1 MTVCVTVL
9 DEGERIIVNFD
20 ASDYPSADSLSM
32 HLESHH
38 LSKVQIGSDGHATYT
53 GMMEAGE
60 VKALARLLKD
70 KKQDKAWF
78 NAFAAMKCGS
88 FTAEKDY
95 VDVLLYAKTKAPS
108 PPQPPSRGL
117 LPVSP
122 RLHRYGG
129 QVMRGIGASVGSS
142 AGKAPMPASKTV
154 TPPARTGHED
164 SLKDSVDEGQEEERS
179 EVSDEEEDD
188 EPGAKRAA
196 AGAGA
201 GSLGKRPA
209 RITLRGHAHGLVAA
223 SPRKHGQTRVEE
235 DEEKD
240 DDGIFAK
247 KRGRRASD
255 NAPKSKG
262 ISKGQGQGQKKS
274 LKKGQVQGKED
285 AQEEGEEEGQEKEEE
300 EGKEKGKGKGKKK
313 EGKEDSSH
321 NSFGGDE
328 DGKKGYPIG
337 DEPHGMLCKKS
348 MKEEISKWPA
358 AEFVAL
364 GAVVLALEVEFEGK
378 LPPCVTYTNVDK
390 VMQHALR
397 NKRRT
402 VSEWVKKNPNKLCSS
417 QIAKETEAYK
427 KYVVLRWTKG
437 IKFVPAEWGLEYK
450 RGRDFW
456 QASKAADQLS
466 AEAAAPSLTVPP
478 VMVEQLQSM
487 LSSLAP
493 VFMDAYGVQE
503 ATVLSSIEGVLATEL
518 HKFQVSELVICL

>member
-1 MTVCVTVL
+1 MAVNVTVL
-9 DEGERIIVNFD
+9 DDGNGVMESFD
-20 ASDYPSADSLSM
+20 VSDYPSA
-32 HLESHH
+32 EA
-38 LSKVQIGSDGHATYT
+38 LSKHLMSLHLNKVEIASDEQVTYT
-53 GMMEAGE
+53 GMMEPE
-60 VKALARLLKD
+60 KVQALARLLKNM
-70 KKQDKAWF
+70 KQDKAWF
-78 NAFAAMKCGS
+78 AACASMKCGT
-88 FTAEKDY
+88 FKAEKDS

-122 RLHRYGG
+122 PQHRYGG
-129 QVMRGIGASVGSS
+129 QVIKGIGASAGSS

-164 SLKDSVDEGQEEERS
+164 SLLDSVDEGMEEERS

-188 EPGAKRAA
+188 EPRAKRAA

-209 RITLRGHAHGLVAA
+209 RITLRGHARGLVAA

-262 ISKGQGQGQKKS
+262 ISKGLDQGQKKS
-274 LKKGQVQGKED
+274 LKKGQ
-285 AQEEGEEEGQEKEEE
+285 
-300 EGKEKGKGKGKKK
+300 
-313 EGKEDSSH
+313 DSSH
-321 NSFGGDE
+321 NVFGGDE
-328 DGKKGYPIG
+328 DGKKAYPIG
-337 DEPHGMLCKKS
+337 DEPHGKLCNKS
-348 MKEEISKWPA
+348 NKEEISKWPA
-358 AEFVAL
+358 AEFAAL

-390 VMQHALR
+390 VMQHVLR

-402 VSEWVKKNPNKLCSS
+402 VNEWVKNNPNKLCSS
-417 QIAKETEAYK
+417 HIAKETEAYK
-427 KYVVLRWTKG
+427 KYVILRWTKG
-437 IKFVPAEWGLEYK
+437 INFVPPEWGVEYK

-456 QASKAADQLS
+456 QAR
-466 AEAAAPSLTVPP
+466 E
-478 VMVEQLQSM
+478 
-487 LSSLAP
+487 
-493 VFMDAYGVQE
+493 
-503 ATVLSSIEGVLATEL
+503 
-518 HKFQVSELVICL
+518 

>member
-1 MTVCVTVL
+1 MAVNVTVL
-9 DEGERIIVNFD
+9 DEGNGVMESFD
-20 ASDYPSADSLSM
+20 VSDYPSA
-32 HLESHH
+32 EA
-38 LSKVQIGSDGHATYT
+38 LSKHLMSLQLNKVEIACDEQVTYT
-53 GMMEAGE
+53 GMMEPGK
-60 VKALARLLKD
+60 VQALARLLKNM
-70 KKQDKAWF
+70 KQDKAWF
-78 NAFAAMKCGS
+78 AACASMKCGT
-88 FTAEKDY
+88 FKAEKDS

-122 RLHRYGG
+122 PQHRYGG
-129 QVMRGIGASVGSS
+129 QVIKGIGASAGSS

-164 SLKDSVDEGQEEERS
+164 SLLDSVDEGMEEERS

-188 EPGAKRAA
+188 EPRAKRAA

-209 RITLRGHAHGLVAA
+209 RITLRGHARGLVAA

-262 ISKGQGQGQKKS
+262 ISKGLDQGQKKS
-274 LKKGQVQGKED
+274 HKKGQVQGKED

-313 EGKEDSSH
+313 EGKEVNDSKDSSH
-321 NSFGGDE
+321 NVFGGDE
-328 DGKKGYPIG
+328 DGKKAYPIG
-337 DEPHGMLCKKS
+337 DEPHGKLCNKS
-348 MKEEISKWPA
+348 NKEEISKWPA
-358 AEFVAL
+358 AEFAAL

-390 VMQHALR
+390 VMQHVLR

-402 VSEWVKKNPNKLCSS
+402 VNEWVKNNPNKLCSS
-417 QIAKETEAYK
+417 HIAKETEAYK
-427 KYVVLRWTKG
+427 KYVILRWTKG
-437 IKFVPAEWGLEYK
+437 INFVPPEWGVEYK

-456 QASKAADQLS
+456 QAR
-466 AEAAAPSLTVPP
+466 E
-478 VMVEQLQSM
+478 
-487 LSSLAP
+487 
-493 VFMDAYGVQE
+493 
-503 ATVLSSIEGVLATEL
+503 
-518 HKFQVSELVICL
+518 

>member
-1 MTVCVTVL
+1 MAVNVTVL
-9 DEGERIIVNFD
+9 DEGNGVMESFD
-20 ASDYPSADSLSM
+20 VSDYPSA
-32 HLESHH
+32 EA
-38 LSKVQIGSDGHATYT
+38 LSKHLMSLHLIKVEIASDEQVTYT
-53 GMMEAGE
+53 GMMEPGK
-60 VKALARLLKD
+60 VQALARLLKNM
-70 KKQDKAWF
+70 KQDKAWF
-78 NAFAAMKCGS
+78 AACASMKCGT
-88 FTAEKDY
+88 FKAEKDS

-129 QVMRGIGASVGSS
+129 QVMRGIGASAGSS
-142 AGKAPMPASKTV
+142 AGKAPMPASK
-154 TPPARTGHED
+154 
-164 SLKDSVDEGQEEERS
+164 
-179 EVSDEEEDD
+179 
-188 EPGAKRAA
+188 AA

-209 RITLRGHAHGLVAA
+209 RITLRGHARGLVAA

-262 ISKGQGQGQKKS
+262 VSKGQDQGQKKS
-274 LKKGQVQGKED
+274 LKKSQVQSKED

-313 EGKEDSSH
+313 EGKEVNDSKDSSH

-328 DGKKGYPIG
+328 DGKKAYPIG
-337 DEPHGMLCKKS
+337 DEPHGKLCNKS
-348 MKEEISKWPA
+348 NKEEISKWPA
-358 AEFVAL
+358 AEFAAL

-390 VMQHALR
+390 VMQHVLR

-402 VSEWVKKNPNKLCSS
+402 VSEWCKNNPNKLCSS

-427 KYVVLRWTKG
+427 KYVILRWTKG
-437 IKFVPAEWGLEYK
+437 INFVPPEWGVEYK

-456 QASKAADQLS
+456 QARVAADQPS
-466 AEAAAPSLTVPP
+466 DEAAEPSLTVPP
-478 VMVEQLQSM
+478 VMVEQLQTMLGSM
-487 LSSLAP
+487 AP
-493 VFMDAYGVQE
+493 GFVDAYGVP
-503 ATVLSSIEGVLATEL
+503 VSLSCVMDAWCC
-518 HKFQVSELVICL
+518 Q